1 MAQELY
7 ELPEGWEWR
16 VIPDLIDDQGLFTD
30 GDWVESKDQDP
41 NGDVRLIQLADVGV
55 SEFRDRSSRFLT
67 SDKAK
72 KLRCS
77 FLKPG
82 DILFARMPD
91 PIGRACLF
99 PGDIKQSVTVVDV
112 AIIRPQSEN
121 VDHKWLVY
129 QINAPQFYSSVISLQ
144 KGATRK
150 RISRKNLST
159 IKFPLPPLNEQK
171 RIVAK
176 LDALFTRIDTAIT
189 HLQQTLEL
197 SKALFASETNI
208 AFDQVSSKYGTSNLS
223 KLVKINS
230 GIALPKIFKDW
241 KASGSISFYKVAQ
254 MNNDDRIMKDA
265 AITFDSDVALA
276 HRIKL
281 FPKGSVLIPK
291 RGGAIL
297 TDKKR
302 LLLEDASYDSN
313 IMGLKADEINISD
326 EYLFRFLLSIN
337 LGDYIDTAVIPQIN
351 NKHIAQMQIPL
362 APIEKQQS
370 IVDHLDALSERTRT
384 LEVTTQEKIND
395 LTALKASLLDS
406 AFKGEL
412 YRCKGTIIV
421 RSVYG
426 NYNK

>member
-1 MAQELY
+1 MSQDLH
-7 ELPEGWEWR
+7 ELPEGWEWH
-16 VIPDLIDDQGLFTD
+16 VIPDLIGDQGLFTD

-72 KLRCS
+72 ELRCS

-197 SKALFASETNI
+197 SKALFASALDEKFDYLIKNAQLRQFGDVVVNHDGKRVPIKASERKTTHGTYPYYGATGIIDYVDEYIFDGERLLISEDGANLVARKYPI
-208 AFDQVSSKYGTSNLS
+208 AFRATGKYWVNNHAHIVDAIPDITSNQFLEVFFAWTDLS
-223 KLVKINS
+223 KFITGS
-230 GIALPKIFKDW
+230 AQPKLSQK
-241 KASGSISFYKVAQ
+241 
-254 MNNDDRIMKDA
+254 
-265 AITFDSDVALA
+265 
-276 HRIKL
+276 KL
-281 FPKGSVLIPK
+281 
-291 RGGAIL
+291 
-297 TDKKR
+297 
-302 LLLEDASYDSN
+302 N
-313 IMGLKADEINISD
+313 
-326 EYLFRFLLSIN
+326 
-337 LGDYIDTAVIPQIN
+337 
-351 NKHIAQMQIPL
+351 
-362 APIEKQQS
+362 S
-370 IVDHLDALSERTRT
+370 IVLPVPSLAVCRTFAQT
-384 LEVTTQEKIND
+384 MIQ
-395 LTALKASLLDS
+395 
-406 AFKGEL
+406 
-412 YRCKGTIIV
+412 
-421 RSVYG
+421 
-426 NYNK
+426 